1 MSGQKSR
8 SLTGQREWMGYTLV
22 SFVGTDLDRKCERMC
37 PEWAAVGSVGGR
49 VSKL

>member
-1 MSGQKSR
+1 
-8 SLTGQREWMGYTLV
+8 MGYTLV
-22 SFVGTDLDRKCERMC
+22 SFVGTDFRDRKCERMC